1 MCLLSFVYSLT
12 YQHYG
17 YVFCLLGKEIKVSMI
32 YKVPRQ
38 IGLDIGLIRM
48 TKYFKTKIHIISE
61 SNISPFAGGKVFSCF
76 PVISY
81 KYSLLAIV
89 CSLVPDIL
97 FLTHS
102 LRVIVPLGNRNDCII
117 TEGDRAQSEITH
129 THTNTTRACVRVP
142 IYTYMSSA
150 PT

>member
-1 MCLLSFVYSLT
+1 MDS
-12 YQHYG
+12 QND
-17 YVFCLLGKEIKVSMI
+17 
-32 YKVPRQ
+32 PQ

-48 TKYFKTKIHIISE
+48 TKYFKTKIHMIRE
-61 SNISPFAGGKVFSCF
+61 SKISPFAGGKAFSCF

-81 KYSLLAIV
+81 KYSLLVIV

-97 FLTHS
+97 FLSHS

-129 THTNTTRACVRVP
+129 THKHNARVCACAY
-142 IYTYMSSA
+142 IYIYVIRPNMKRN
-150 PT
+150 